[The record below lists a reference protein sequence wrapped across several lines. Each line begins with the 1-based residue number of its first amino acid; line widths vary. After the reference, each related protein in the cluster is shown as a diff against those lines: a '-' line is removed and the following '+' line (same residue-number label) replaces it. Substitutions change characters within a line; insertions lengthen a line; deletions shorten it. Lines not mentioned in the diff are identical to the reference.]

1 MGYISPM
8 PEAPDLEVIKDY
20 LNANLKDA
28 TVESCKILRPTV
40 VRSLAEE
47 ITGDLPGRTF
57 LDAQRRGKFLTLR
70 FSGGRSLVINPMLTG
85 ALQHCQASVRVQK
98 KTCVSLGLGGG
109 MDLRYLDDRQM
120 GKVYYIRNGEPGDN
134 GEAGGDAQDE
144 LVPQYTGLGPD
155 VLSGITLEDFRDRLK
170 KFNGEIK
177 GVLTRG
183 AFISGIGNA
192 YSDEILFAAGISPF
206 KKCRALNPEELETL
220 HTQCRQVLEE
230 ATETLRERMGSD
242 IHKKVRDFL
251 QVHNK
256 GGQPCPKCG
265 GNITQLN
272 ANQRITSYCRHC
284 QPGLLIRN

>member
-1 MGYISPM
+1 MRYINAM

-28 TVESCKILRPTV
+28 AVESCKVLRPTV
-40 VRSLAEE
+40 VRSLAAEV
-47 ITGDLPGRTF
+47 TGDLPGRTF

-85 ALQHCQASVRVQK
+85 ALQHCPDTVRVQK
-98 KTCVSLGLGGG
+98 KTCITFSLGGG

-120 GKVYYIRNGEPGDN
+120 GKVYYIDN
-134 GEAGGDAQDE
+134 GESGGDAQDG

-155 VLSGITLEDFRDRLK
+155 VLSGISLEEFQTRLK

-206 KKCRALNPEELETL
+206 KKCRALKPDELKTL
-220 HTQCRQVLEE
+220 HAQCRQVLEE
-230 ATETLRERMGSD
+230 AIETLRERMGGD

>member
-1 MGYISPM
+1 MLYIIAM

-28 TVESCKILRPTV
+28 TVASCKVLRPTV
-40 VRSLAEE
+40 VRSLATE
-47 ITGDLPGRTF
+47 ITEDLPGRTL
-57 LDAQRRGKFLTLR
+57 LDAQRQGKFLTLR
-70 FSGGRSLVINPMLTG
+70 FSGGRSLAINPMLTG
-85 ALQHCQASVRVQK
+85 ALQHCQESVRVQK
-98 KTCVSLGLGGG
+98 KTCVSLNVGGG

-120 GKVYYIRNGEPGDN
+120 GKVYYIANGEDGS
-134 GEAGGDAQDE
+134 DAQDD
-144 LVPQYTGLGPD
+144 LVPQYPGLGPD
-155 VLSGITLEDFRDRLK
+155 VLSIIDFDEFQERLK
-170 KFNGEIK
+170 KFTGEIK

-192 YSDEILFAAGISPF
+192 YSDEILFSAGISPF
-206 KKCRALNPEELETL
+206 KKCRALKPDELKTL

-230 ATETLRERMGSD
+230 ATETLRERMGGD

-272 ANQRITSYCRHC
+272 ANQRITSYCRKC

>member
-1 MGYISPM
+1 M

-20 LNANLKDA
+20 LNANLKDV
-28 TVESCKILRPTV
+28 TVASCKVLRPTV
-40 VRSLAEE
+40 VRSLATE
-47 ITGDLPGRTF
+47 ITRDLPGRTF

-85 ALQHCQASVRVQK
+85 ALQHCQESVQVQK
-98 KTCVSLGLGGG
+98 KTCVSLSLGGG

-120 GKVYYIRNGEPGDN
+120 GKVYYIDN
-134 GEAGGDAQDE
+134 GETGNDAQDD

-155 VLSGITLEDFRDRLK
+155 VLSGIDFEEFQARLK

-206 KKCRALNPEELETL
+206 KKCRALKPGELQTL

-230 ATETLRERMGSD
+230 ATEVLRERMGGD

-251 QVHNK
+251 KVHNK

>member
-1 MGYISPM
+1 M

-28 TVESCKILRPTV
+28 RVESCMVLRPTV
-40 VRSLAEE
+40 VRSLAEDV
-47 ITGDLPGRTF
+47 TADLPDRTL

-85 ALQHCQASVRVQK
+85 ALQHCADTVRVQK
-98 KTCVSLGLGGG
+98 KTCVTLNLGSG

-120 GKVYYIRNGEPGDN
+120 GKVYYIKNGEQGEN
-134 GEAGGDAQDE
+134 GEDSGEAQDD
-144 LVPQYTGLGPD
+144 LIPQYTGLGPD
-155 VLSGITLEDFRDRLK
+155 VLSGITLEEFQSRLK

-206 KKCRALNPEELETL
+206 KKCRALKPDELETL
-220 HTQCRQVLEE
+220 HAQCRQVLEE
-230 ATETLRERMGSD
+230 ATETLRMRMGGD

>member
-1 MGYISPM
+1 M

-28 TVESCKILRPTV
+28 PVESCKVLRPTV
-40 VRSLAEE
+40 VRSLAAEVVS
-47 ITGDLPGRTF
+47 DLPGRSF

-85 ALQHCQASVRVQK
+85 ALQHCPKNERVQK
-98 KTCVSLGLGGG
+98 KTCVVLGLAGE

-120 GKVYYIRNGEPGDN
+120 GKVYYISNGEDGD
-134 GEAGGDAQDE
+134 DAQDE
-144 LVPQYTGLGPD
+144 QVPQYTGLGPD
-155 VLSGITLEDFRDRLK
+155 VLSGITFEEFQAGLK

-206 KKCRALNPEELETL
+206 KKCRALNPEELRTL

-230 ATETLRERMGSD
+230 AIEVLRIRMGSD

-251 QVHNK
+251 KVHNK

-272 ANQRITSYCRHC
+272 SNQRITSYCRHC
-284 QPGLLIRN
+284 QPGLLVRN

>member
-1 MGYISPM
+1 
-8 PEAPDLEVIKDY
+8 LEVIKDY
-20 LNANLKDA
+20 LNANLRDA
-28 TVESCKILRPTV
+28 KVASCKVLRPTV
-40 VRSLAEE
+40 VRSLAAEV
-47 ITGDLPGRTF
+47 TGDLPGRTF
-57 LDAQRRGKFLTLR
+57 LDAQRLGKFLTLR

-85 ALQHCQASVRVQK
+85 AFQHCAASVLVQK
-98 KTCVSLGLGGG
+98 KTCITFNMGGG

-120 GKVYYIRNGEPGDN
+120 GKVYYIDN
-134 GEAGGDAQDE
+134 GESDGDAQDD

-155 VLSGITLEDFRDRLK
+155 VLAGISLEEFQTRLK

-183 AFISGIGNA
+183 VFISGIGNA

-206 KKCRALNPEELETL
+206 KKCRALKPDELKTL

-230 ATETLRERMGSD
+230 ATETLRERMGGD